1 MSVYLRCTYIVAI
14 ITHITKDKIAFH
26 IKVSNISLI
35 FHFLRYFKYSV
46 FFLIGLKAVME
57 IQIFYNRYKDI

>member
-46 FFLIGLKAVME
+46 FFFNWMKRSDGD
-57 IQIFYNRYKDI
+57 QDPDP